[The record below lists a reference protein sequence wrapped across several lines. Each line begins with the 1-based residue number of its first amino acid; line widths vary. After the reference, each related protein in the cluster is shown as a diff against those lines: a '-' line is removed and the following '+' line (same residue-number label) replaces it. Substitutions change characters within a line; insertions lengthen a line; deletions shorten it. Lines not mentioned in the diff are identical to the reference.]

1 MNFKRN
7 QKVLCVKIHDHNYG
21 NIRAGNVY
29 TAWSTSRYGEH
40 FKNEELRV
48 ILGVE
53 LNETG
58 YIYPIENFMSWPDEI
73 ERRQK

>member
-1 MNFKRN
+1 MNFKQN

-29 TAWSTSRYGEH
+29 TAGSTSLYSER
-40 FKNEELRV
+40 FKNETRV

-58 YIYPIENFMSWPDEI
+58 YVYPIENFMSWPDEI
-73 ERRQK
+73 ERAKK